1 MKYKFV
7 SPNHSDHIQLVE
19 PLHSS
24 VSAFMDLLTPMLNH
38 FSLLN
43 WAVSRD
49 AALTSVSID
58 NEEFHFIC
66 IPI

>member
-1 MKYKFV
+1 
-7 SPNHSDHIQLVE
+7 
-19 PLHSS
+19 
-24 VSAFMDLLTPMLNH
+24 MDLLTPMLNH